1 MTPNI
6 NRRSTLLRCALLL
19 GSTLILGACAD
30 GFDETIEGPEVAP
43 TNVIDA
49 ANLNELMLTVS
60 DPADGVTYFQ
70 NAVGQ
75 NPDRLDL
82 KRGYALSLSRAR
94 RHAEA
99 ARVYEEL
106 SQTEVADDILRIE
119 YAHTLA
125 RLSRWDEAEEQMIL
139 VSPERETARRY
150 IIVAM
155 LADQRNEW
163 EQADRAYERARLLST
178 NPGTVLNNWGVSQ
191 MSRGNYRQAQRTF
204 EEAVAFDP
212 SLFSAKNNLAVS
224 RALQGDYRLPIV
236 TVTEVER
243 ATLLHNIAVIALRR
257 DDREQAKGLLTMA
270 LEAHPRHYTAA
281 AEKLAALEATVE
293 N

>member
-1 MTPNI
+1 MNPNS
-6 NRRSTLLRCALLL
+6 NRPRAMLRSVLVLSAAL
-19 GSTLILGACAD
+19 IVGACAGD
-30 GFDETIEGPEVAP
+30 FDEPLDNPEVEP

-60 DPADGVTYFQ
+60 DPSDGVAYFQ
-70 NAVGQ
+70 SASAQ

-106 SQTEVADDILRIE
+106 SQTEVADDVLRIE

-125 RLSRWDEAEEQMIL
+125 RLERWDEAEEQMIL
-139 VSPERETARRY
+139 VSPDRESARRY
-150 IIVAM
+150 IIIAM
-155 LADQRNEW
+155 LADQRNQW
-163 EQADRAYERARLLST
+163 DQSDRAYEKARLLST
-178 NPGTVLNNWGVSQ
+178 NPANVLNNWGVSQ
-191 MSRGNYRQAQRTF
+191 LSRGDYDQAQRTF
-204 EEAVAFDP
+204 EEAVAFNP
-212 SLFSAKNNLAVS
+212 TLFNAKNNLAVS

-236 TVTEVER
+236 TVNEVER

-257 DDREQAKGLLTMA
+257 GDREQAKGLLTMS
-270 LEAHPRHYTAA
+270 LEAHPQHYSAA

>member
-1 MTPNI
+1 MTPTTF
-6 NRRSTLLRCALLL
+6 RRHVPLSRVLLL
-19 GSTLILGACAD
+19 GSALLVAACAD

-60 DPADGVTYFQ
+60 DPADGVAYFQ
-70 NAVGQ
+70 NATAQ
-75 NPDRLDL
+75 QPDRLDL

-99 ARVYEEL
+99 ARVYQEL

-125 RLSRWDEAEEQMIL
+125 RLKRWDEAEEQMIL

-163 EQADRAYERARLLST
+163 EQSDRAYERARLLST
-178 NPGTVLNNWGVSQ
+178 NPATVLNNWGVSQ
-191 MSRGNYRQAQRTF
+191 LSRGDYQQAQRTF
-204 EEAVAFDP
+204 EEAVAFNP
-212 SLFSAKNNLAVS
+212 SLFNAKNNLAVS
-224 RALQGDYRLPIV
+224 RALQGDYRLPVV
-236 TVTEVER
+236 TVNEVER

-257 DDREQAKGLLTMA
+257 GDQDQAKGLLTMA

-281 AEKLAALEATVE
+281 AEKLAALEATVT

>member
-1 MTPNI
+1 MTPNT
-6 NRRSTLLRCALLL
+6 NRCRMLLRWALLVGTAL
-19 GSTLILGACAD
+19 LAGACAD
-30 GFDETIEGPEVAP
+30 DFDKTVEGPEIEP

-70 NAVGQ
+70 NATAQ

-82 KRGYALSLSRAR
+82 KRGYALALSRAR

-125 RLSRWDEAEEQMIL
+125 RLKRWDEAEEQMIL

-150 IIVAM
+150 VIVAM
-155 LADQRNEW
+155 LADQRNQW
-163 EQADRAYERARLLST
+163 DQADRAYERARLLST

-191 MSRGNYRQAQRTF
+191 MSRGDYRQAQRTF
-204 EEAVAFDP
+204 EEAVAFNP

-224 RALQGDYRLPIV
+224 RALQGDYRMPIV

-257 DDREQAKGLLTMA
+257 GDREQAKGLLTMS